1 MDHAVLE
8 AERHEPD
15 SYDALSFEHPH
26 YDISS
31 NTPDK
36 EYLGKVY
43 KIATG
48 GFKELPIT
56 HKVLEIYE
64 MRQRREWADSVYDGW
79 LLSNN
84 SRRKWFPYKFFTKIC
99 LDWEE
104 KKNQLFEEENRIE
117 FSLEN
122 QSSLNSTVDIDDK
135 NNCRIWVQNARYLWK
150 RSKYNYR
157 DTKDSDTEDDSS
169 TNGSASEQTYLF
181 LWANQI
187 HKIVT
192 LLK

>member
-1 MDHAVLE
+1 MRFDKNDATFLIPQESVDHAVLE

-31 NTPDK
+31 NAPDK

-64 MRQRREWADSVYDGW
+64 MRQREEGEGADSVYDAW

-84 SRRKWFPYKFFTKIC
+84 SRRKWFPYRFFIKIC

-104 KKNQLFEEENRIE
+104 KKNQLFEEENRVQ
-117 FSLEN
+117 FSLES

-135 NNCRIWVQNARYLWK
+135 NNYRI
-150 RSKYNYR
+150 
-157 DTKDSDTEDDSS
+157 
-169 TNGSASEQTYLF
+169 
-181 LWANQI
+181 
-187 HKIVT
+187 
-192 LLK
+192 